1 MSELQPA
8 EKTYFTKWATK
19 AKCSLKIPGTASLIW
34 TFVAAFIG
42 LLVVSYLALDTKLF
56 SLFAPLGASAV
67 LLYGAPAAPFS
78 QPRSVIGGHI
88 LSAYVGVITFKLL
101 GATYIA
107 VALGVSLAIVVMI
120 LTKTVHPPAGA
131 TALIGV
137 TASEGSLIWP
147 LTPVAIGA
155 VILLVVA
162 LLVNNLDKEKS
173 YPVYWF

>member
-8 EKTYFTKWATK
+8 EKTYFAKWAAT
-19 AKCSLKIPGTASLIW
+19 ARCSLKIPGAVSLLW
-34 TFVAAFIG
+34 TFAAAFIG
-42 LLVVSYLALDTKLF
+42 IGIVSYLALDSHLF

-78 QPRSVIGGHI
+78 QPRSVIGGHV
-88 LSAYVGVITFKLL
+88 LSAYVGVIVFKLL
-101 GATYIA
+101 GATFIA
-107 VALGVSLAIVVMI
+107 VALGVSLAIIVML

-137 TASEGSLIWP
+137 TASGGSFIWP
-147 LTPVAIGA
+147 LTPVAVGA
-155 VILLVVA
+155 LILLVVA